1 MVESEGSSI
10 MALSAS
16 MVELPGPHGLYFI
29 DLLPGDYL
37 RGCPPSQG
45 RRDEG
50 PPKPC
55 AIDEPYALSARPVT
69 QQQWELVMGHNPSK
83 FTDGWTAGL
92 RPVDSVSRDDVASF
106 VARLNAETAGMLG
119 DRKGEYRLPS
129 EAEWEYAARAGTQG
143 RWWFGDADTDLDGY
157 AWHAGNAG
165 GITREVGQKG
175 ANPWGF
181 QDMAG
186 NVAEWCA
193 DGYAPSLDERHG
205 RQAPVLTSD
214 ERGVLRGGAWYMES
228 DSTRCA
234 SRHSASPSAR
244 KDGFGFRLAWQ
255 PHDH

>member
-1 MVESEGSSI
+1 

-69 QQQWELVMGHNPSK
+69 QQQWELVMGAQSVK
-83 FTDGWTAGL
+83 VYRRLDGGL

-106 VARLNAETAGMLG
+106 VARLNAATAGMLG

-165 GITREVGQKG
+165 GVTREVGQKG

-193 DGYAPSLDERHG
+193 DGYAPL
-205 RQAPVLTSD
+205 LTNATAD
-214 ERGVLRGGAWYMES
+214 KH
-228 DSTRCA
+228 RC
-234 SRHSASPSAR
+234 
-244 KDGFGFRLAWQ
+244 
-255 PHDH
+255 